1 MKANTKNSGGLQGQL
16 LTVLKKKKTIAI
28 IVVIVAFLIIGKIFV
43 SMYRETI
50 RENQIE
56 SVAKVTFK
64 NKQFKNVKD
73 SDIKT
78 MLASKDQIV
87 LAVIDPTD
95 NKGYTELEKMF
106 NQNKAVE
113 GLPNTVYV
121 YQPIYDS
128 KKSLGELKIDKK
140 NTFLLIEQGKE
151 KKRFAFD
158 TLENGTTELVDQ
170 VNLMINP
177 KIPQKK
183 PVRVE
188 KKEEL
193 DFSSN
198 PNGGT
203 HTSEVQFE

>member
-28 IVVIVAFLIIGKIFV
+28 IVVVVASLIIGKIFV